1 MLAPRIVTDE
11 VSGLLQL
18 LKLNQD
24 SLNFNILQLHL
35 HTGVDLGI
43 GSVVPATAVKNVTPR
58 DLPSLTS
65 RSRRF
70 VDLQFLSLHSD

>member
-18 LKLNQD
+18 RKLNQD
-24 SLNFNILQLHL
+24 SLNFNILQLPL

-43 GSVVPATAVKNVTPR
+43 GSVVPATAVKIIC
-58 DLPSLTS
+58 DSA
-65 RSRRF
+65 RF
-70 VDLQFLSLHSD
+70 ALFDISFTAVR